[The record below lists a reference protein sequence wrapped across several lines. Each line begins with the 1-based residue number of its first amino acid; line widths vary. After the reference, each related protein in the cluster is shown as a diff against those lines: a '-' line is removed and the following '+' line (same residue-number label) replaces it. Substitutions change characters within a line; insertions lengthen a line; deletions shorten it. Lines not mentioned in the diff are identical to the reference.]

1 MLKAL
6 FAEDDRLDVELVQ
19 RELNGLA
26 EVEQI
31 ATRDKFKEALAKPCD
46 VILMDLRMMEWDG
59 ADAMA
64 IAKEM
69 CPETPVIIVT
79 GSVDDETASIS
90 CQKGAV
96 DYLRKDRLRRLRI
109 AVLNAVESAA
119 IKRDKEKLKLEMERL
134 ERESWRTQRR
144 ELLGELVVGIAHDM
158 NNILGVL
165 VAGIEILRT
174 HVQNLE
180 GNRILD
186 VMLSSSRRASEMQRQ
201 MLAFGKGGDG
211 GEQQRVSAEYLLGE
225 ISSMLRG
232 TFPSN
237 IRLLVRTSVGT
248 AQIKCDATQV
258 NQVLL
263 NLAVNAR
270 DAMPNGGELIISAQ
284 NVTLPEGLFVCITVR
299 DTGTGI
305 PESILPHI
313 FEPFY
318 TSKGD
323 KGGSGVGLAMVK
335 NIIAAHG
342 GKVDVRSKAGDTEF
356 SVYLP
361 VSADATP
368 KKTQHDGGGKRVLL
382 AEDTEFLRT
391 WMALL
396 LRDANYVVHE
406 AVSGPEAMNLFLANI
421 ESIDVLL
428 SDVGMPLMSGTQLAE
443 ALLKLKPGLPVLFIT
458 GLESEG
464 ALKHTES
471 ASVLHKPFSS
481 ASLLQTLKDILNP
494 T

>member
-1 MLKAL
+1 MFKIL
-6 FAEDDRLDVELVQ
+6 FAEDDLLDVEMVQ
-19 RELNGLA
+19 YELRGLA
-26 EVEQI
+26 EVEQ
-31 ATRDKFKEALAKPCD
+31 ADTRNKFKAALARSWD
-46 VILMDLRMMEWDG
+46 VIFLDLRMPDLDG

-64 IAKEM
+64 MAREVK
-69 CPETPVIIVT
+69 PDVPVIIIT

-90 CQKGAV
+90 CQRGAV

-109 AVLNAVESAA
+109 AVQQAVEKANL
-119 IKRDKEKLKLEMERL
+119 KRLKEQLEKETR
-134 ERESWRTQRR
+134 RTQRL

-158 NNILGVL
+158 NNVMGVI
-165 VAGIEILRT
+165 VAGIEILRS
-174 HVQNLE
+174 HISSQE
-180 GNRILD
+180 GSRILD

-248 AQIKCDATQV
+248 AQIRCDATQV

-270 DAMPNGGELIISAQ
+270 DAMPNGGELVISAQ

-305 PESILPHI
+305 PDSILPHI

-323 KGGSGVGLAMVK
+323 KGGSGVGLAMVRS
-335 NIIAAHG
+335 IIAAHG

-361 VSADATP
+361 IASDATP
-368 KKTQHDGGGKRVLL
+368 KKTQFDGQGKAVLL
-382 AEDTEFLRT
+382 TEDTEFLRT

-406 AVSGPEAMNLFLANI
+406 AVSGPEAMNLFLANM
-421 ESIDVLL
+421 ETIDVLL

-458 GLESEG
+458 GLGSTG
-464 ALKHTES
+464 ALHPTPT
-471 ASVLHKPFSS
+471 AVLHKPFSS
-481 ASLLQTLKDILNP
+481 ESLLQTLKDMLNQ
-494 T
+494 